1 MVIRKSISLT
11 IATLMLALSLSAC
24 GYLIQ
29 PKVKTGIVNLKP
41 GSYQIDPQ
49 HTSVLFKINHM
60 GMSTFVGRF
69 NSSDASLEFDPAHME
84 NAKLSAVI
92 NIASIDVNN
101 KDLEETLRGSSW
113 FDTEKY
119 PQALFETTSVQLV
132 DQTHAK
138 FTGNLNLHGVSAPIV
153 LDVAF
158 NGGGENMLTGRYTI
172 GFTATT
178 HFKRSQFGIDY
189 LVPAVADEVNVE
201 VFAEFQ
207 KR

>member
-24 GYLIQ
+24 GYFIQ

-69 NSSDASLEFDPAHME
+69 NSSDASLEFDPTHME

-138 FTGNLNLHGVSAPIV
+138 FSGNLKLHGVSAPIV
-153 LDVAF
+153 LDVVF